1 VRIISSLADKR
12 FDPKAVAALTTVF
25 HRGDLESGAPAV
37 LQGPTPP
44 VANVDLPADV
54 AATVESG
61 RY

>member
-1 VRIISSLADKR
+1 VRIISSLASKR

-25 HRGDLESGAPAV
+25 HRGDLESGAPAT
-37 LQGPTPP
+37 LQPPTPP
-44 VANVDLPADV
+44 LTSVELPADV

>member
-1 VRIISSLADKR
+1 VRIISSLAGKR

-25 HRGDLESGAPAV
+25 HRGDLDSGTAVRPQPAPV
-37 LQGPTPP
+37 ETVELPP
-44 VANVDLPADV
+44 DV